1 MPAGYTH
8 YCFGKDV
15 YKHLDDQN
23 IKDLLL
29 RNENCF
35 LIGLH
40 GPDIFFYERWN
51 KIARKMHQ
59 EKANTFFEKAQDII
73 QSEAQL
79 AYILGFICHYLL
91 DSQMHPYIKK
101 MIKNT
106 NMDHFEIESD
116 YDRLLLK
123 RSHQDPLHKEIY
135 EHIRFKEK
143 EICTIQSFFPEL
155 SYLDI

>member
-51 KIARKMHQ
+51 KIARK
-59 EKANTFFEKAQDII
+59 
-73 QSEAQL
+73 
-79 AYILGFICHYLL
+79 
-91 DSQMHPYIKK
+91 
-101 MIKNT
+101 
-106 NMDHFEIESD
+106 
-116 YDRLLLK
+116 R
-123 RSHQDPLHKEIY
+123 
-135 EHIRFKEK
+135 
-143 EICTIQSFFPEL
+143 
-155 SYLDI
+155 

>member
-51 KIARKMHQ
+51 KIA
-59 EKANTFFEKAQDII
+59 
-73 QSEAQL
+73 
-79 AYILGFICHYLL
+79 IL
-91 DSQMHPYIKK
+91 S
-101 MIKNT
+101 
-106 NMDHFEIESD
+106 
-116 YDRLLLK
+116 LK
-123 RSHQDPLHKEIY
+123 RHKILFKVKHNLLIFLVLFVIIY
-135 EHIRFKEK
+135 
-143 EICTIQSFFPEL
+143 
-155 SYLDI
+155 

>member
-29 RNENCF
+29 RNQNCF

-51 KIARKMHQ
+51 KIDASR
-59 EKANTFFEKAQDII
+59 
-73 QSEAQL
+73 
-79 AYILGFICHYLL
+79 
-91 DSQMHPYIKK
+91 
-101 MIKNT
+101 
-106 NMDHFEIESD
+106 
-116 YDRLLLK
+116 
-123 RSHQDPLHKEIY
+123 
-135 EHIRFKEK
+135 
-143 EICTIQSFFPEL
+143 
-155 SYLDI
+155 